1 MKVAVGSTNPIK
13 IQAVMEAF
21 QEMFDEVEV
30 RGIEVESH
38 VSHQP
43 FREEVLEGSV
53 NRAEGALQRSGA
65 DFGVG
70 IEGGIIQLGDKW
82 YNLGFVAIV
91 NRAGKIGTGTSE
103 WFECPPTILGQLK
116 CGKEL
121 GEMMGDLI
129 GRVDTKKQEGAIGV
143 FTKGKVTRKDLYK
156 HGVFMAL
163 VPFLTPELFRGD

>member
-21 QEMFDEVEV
+21 QETFDEVEV
-30 RGIEVESH
+30 MGIQVESH

-70 IEGGIIQLGDKW
+70 VEGGIMQLSGRW
-82 YNLGFVAIV
+82 YNLGFVVIV
-91 NRAGKIGTGTSE
+91 NRAGKRGTGTSG
-103 WFECPPTILGQLK
+103 WFECS
-116 CGKEL
+116 
-121 GEMMGDLI
+121 
-129 GRVDTKKQEGAIGV
+129 
-143 FTKGKVTRKDLYK
+143 
-156 HGVFMAL
+156 
-163 VPFLTPELFRGD
+163 